1 LVAFTNASVAL
12 TLASVAL
19 TNASVAFTALCVGMP
34 AVMDSAHNKNKHGTN
49 LILSDMVMHC
59 NDIKSLSCFEIVIIG
74 RGALMI
80 VLCEKI

>member
-49 LILSDMVMHC
+49 FMLGDV
-59 NDIKSLSCFEIVIIG
+59 G
-74 RGALMI
+74 YAL
-80 VLCEKI
+80 